1 MARINL
7 YNASG
12 CVDPTAQAALE
23 PIQREQDEADER
35 ASMIIHDMK
44 LKLDQ
49 EGFDLIRRIEIRD
62 RKTGRE
68 YK

>member
-12 CVDPTAQAALE
+12 CVDPTAQAALGL
-23 PIQREQDEADER
+23 IQREQDEADER
-35 ASMIIHDMK
+35 ASVVIHVVKTMLDLAGYDL
-44 LKLDQ
+44 LK
-49 EGFDLIRRIEIRD
+49 RIEIKD

>member
-12 CVDPTAQAALE
+12 CVDPTAQSALE
-23 PIQREQDEADER
+23 PIQREQDAADDR
-35 ASMIIHDMK
+35 ASAVIHVIKTMLDLSGYDL
-44 LKLDQ
+44 LK
-49 EGFDLIRRIEIRD
+49 RIEIKD